1 MSIAILQ
8 QVQEFARRA
17 HGDQRRKY
25 ADEPY
30 IQHPVRVMDRCR
42 AASDRLPMLAAALLH
57 DVLEDTGVTKEQLA
71 DFLSSTMSEP
81 DARDTFDIVVELTDV
96 YTKPDFPQWNR
107 RVRKDREKLRLAA
120 ISADAQTV
128 KYADIIDNA
137 KDIAGAGTEFAVKL
151 LHEYKAI
158 LKLLDKGDPVL
169 RAKAITGVEAHL
181 EAVEK

>member
-8 QVQEFARRA
+8 QVQEFACQA

-30 IQHPVRVMDRCR
+30 IQHPIRVMDRCR
-42 AASDRLPMLAAALLH
+42 AVSDRLPMLAAALLH

-71 DFLSSTMSEP
+71 DFLSATMPEP
-81 DARDTFDIVVELTDV
+81 DARDTFDLVVELTDV
-96 YTKPDFPQWNR
+96 YTKSDFPQWNR
-107 RVRKDREKLRLAA
+107 RVRKDREKLRLAT
-120 ISADAQTV
+120 ICEDAQTV
-128 KYADIIDNA
+128 KYADILDNA
-137 KDIAGAGTEFAVKL
+137 KDIAGAGTEFAARL
-151 LHEYKAI
+151 LHEYQAV
-158 LKLLDKGDPVL
+158 LTLLDKGDPVL